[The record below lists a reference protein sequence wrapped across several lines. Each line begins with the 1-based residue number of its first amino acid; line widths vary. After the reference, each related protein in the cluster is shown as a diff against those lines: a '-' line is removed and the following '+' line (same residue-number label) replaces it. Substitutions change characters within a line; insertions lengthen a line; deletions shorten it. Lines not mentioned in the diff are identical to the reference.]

1 MKNSLPRVFPGMIG
15 QTVSHY
21 RVLSQLG
28 GGGMGVVYEAEDINL
43 GRHVALK
50 FLPPETEK
58 DPLALDRF
66 QREAR
71 AASALNHPNICTIYE
86 VGEDGGRHF
95 IAMEL
100 LEGETLKNRI
110 HGQPHGQTM
119 ELEPLLNLGTQIA
132 DALDAAHAK
141 GIVHRDIKPANIF
154 VTSRNQAKILDF
166 GLAKRTAQASIHSDA
181 VTLSSAATVDEPF
194 LTSPGSTV
202 GTVAYMSPEQ
212 ARGKDL
218 DTRTD
223 LFSFGAVLYEMAT
236 GALPFRGDTSAVIF
250 DAILNRAPASPLRLN
265 PDLPPHFEE
274 ILNKLLEKDRDLR
287 YQSAADVR
295 SDLKRLKRD
304 SESGTIVAATSSS
317 SSIRSSSIQKPV
329 APVRKLPP
337 WLIPTLVVALV
348 AASIGFVFLR
358 RGHALTE
365 KDSILITDFVN
376 TTADP
381 VFDGTLKKAL
391 AVDLEQSPYLNV
403 FPDQK
408 IRQTL
413 QFMGRSPGDRITT
426 DIGREICQ
434 RDGIKALLNGSID
447 SVGGQYVITLEAT
460 NAASGDSLGRQQ
472 AQADRKEDVLNALH
486 GAASKLRGQLGE
498 SLSMVQKY
506 DMSLSQATTSSLD
519 ALKAFSL
526 GDAKHSMGD
535 ELGALPN
542 YQHAI
547 EIDPNFAMAYARL
560 GTNYS
565 NLGQS
570 ELSEQNRQ
578 KAFELRDRASE
589 REKLYIM
596 AHYYAD
602 SGQLDKGITAYELYR
617 QTYPRDATP
626 FSNLSG
632 IYNDLG
638 QFDNALEN
646 AKRAVEIDPESVVGY
661 ANAARAYAGLNRVEE
676 ARATVN
682 TALQHKVSP
691 TPFHLELAALDWAE
705 GKDADMEKEL
715 QSSSATPDGE
725 LAVLEFRFDLAC
737 ARGQVRQ
744 AQDFARQTEEALDR
758 LHLQG
763 RANMEAGLASFD
775 ALVGDHAEADNG
787 ANEALR
793 LSRILSV
800 EGNVATTFAILRQ
813 DQKAFALADEIQR
826 AYPNNTIVINV
837 TVPIIRAIAALRP
850 ANPAKA
856 DPAKAID
863 FLNTAALYARAN
875 AGVFYARGMAYEQAG
890 HYAEAQQDIQKVLDM
905 KSRNGPDV
913 IFVIAQLELARVFQK
928 QSDAA
933 KARVAYQ
940 NVLADWKDADPDVPL
955 LHEAKA
961 EYAKLQ

>member
-1 MKNSLPRVFPGMIG
+1 MSGSLPGVFPGMIG

-50 FLPPETEK
+50 FLPPETET

-100 LEGETLKNRI
+100 LDGETLKNRI
-110 HGQPHGQTM
+110 HGQPM

-141 GIVHRDIKPANIF
+141 GIIHRDIKPANIF

-166 GLAKRTAQASIHSDA
+166 GLAKRTGKPSLQSAATIG
-181 VTLSSAATVDEPF
+181 SAATVDEPF

-212 ARGKDL
+212 ARGKEL

-236 GALPFRGDTSAVIF
+236 GAVPFRGDTSAVIF
-250 DAILNRAPASPLRLN
+250 DAILNRPPAPPLRLN

-287 YQSAADVR
+287 YQSAAEVR

-304 SESGTIVAATSSS
+304 SESGTILAATSSS
-317 SSIRSSSIQKPV
+317 SSVRSSSIRQA
-329 APVRKLPP
+329 APVRKLRW
-337 WLIPTLVVALV
+337 WLIPTLIVALV
-348 AASIGFVFLR
+348 AAGIAFVFLK

-413 QFMGRSPGDRITT
+413 QFMGRGPTDRITT
-426 DIGREICQ
+426 DVGREICQ
-434 RDGIKALLNGSID
+434 RDGIKAMLNGSID
-447 SVGGQYVITLEAT
+447 SVGGQYVIILEAT
-460 NAASGDSLGRQQ
+460 KVASGDSLGRQQ

-486 GAASKLRGQLGE
+486 AAATKLRGQLGE

-506 DMSLSQATTSSLD
+506 DMSLSMATTSSLD
-519 ALKAFSL
+519 ALKALSL
-526 GDAKHSMGD
+526 GDAKHNVGD
-535 ELGALPN
+535 ELGAVPN

-560 GTNYS
+560 GAVYN
-565 NLGQS
+565 NLGQT

-596 AHYYAD
+596 SHYYGD

-617 QTYPRDATP
+617 QTYPRDSTP
-626 FSNLSG
+626 FSNLAS
-632 IYNDLG
+632 IYNVLG

-646 AKRAVEIDPESVVGY
+646 AKHAVEIDPDSVVGY
-661 ANAARAYAGLNRVEE
+661 GNLAKAYAGLDRIEE
-676 ARATVN
+676 ARATINV
-682 TALQHKVSP
+682 ALQHKVS
-691 TPFHLELAALDWAE
+691 TSDFHIGLAYLDWAE

-715 QSSSATPDGE
+715 QAAAAAPDGE
-725 LAVLEFRFDLAC
+725 LSVLGFRADLAT
-737 ARGQVRQ
+737 ARGQLRQ
-744 AQDFARQTEEALDR
+744 AREFSRQAGDAMDR

-763 RANMEAGLASFD
+763 RADMESGLATSE
-775 ALVGDHAEADNG
+775 ALVGNRAAADKD
-787 ANEALR
+787 ASEALR
-793 LSRILSV
+793 VSRTRSV
-800 EGNVATTFAILRQ
+800 TEKVAIAFAVLRE
-813 DQKAFALADEIQR
+813 DQKALTLADELQR
-826 AYPNNTIVINV
+826 THPNDAFAVNV
-837 TVPIIRAIAALRP
+837 NIPLIRAIAALRP
-850 ANPAKA
+850 TNPAKA

-875 AGVFYARGMAYEQAG
+875 SGVFYARGLAYEQAG
-890 HYAEAQQDIQKVLDM
+890 RYAEAQQDLQKVLDM
-905 KSRNGPDV
+905 KSHSGPDIV
-913 IFVIAQLELARVFQK
+913 FVAAQLQLGRLFQK
-928 QSDAA
+928 QGDAA
-933 KARVAYQ
+933 KARIAYQ
-940 NVLADWKDADPDVPL
+940 DFLAAWKDADPDLPL

>member
-1 MKNSLPRVFPGMIG
+1 MIG

-28 GGGMGVVYEAEDINL
+28 GGGMGVVYEAEDVNL

-58 DPLALDRF
+58 DALALDRF

-110 HGQPHGQTM
+110 HGKSI
-119 ELEPLLNLGTQIA
+119 ELSLLLDLGAQIA

-166 GLAKRTAQASIHSDA
+166 GLAKRTAKAS
-181 VTLSSAATVDEPF
+181 LFSAATVGTAATIDEPF

-218 DTRTD
+218 DARSD

-236 GALPFRGDTSAVIF
+236 GAVPFRGDTSAVIF
-250 DAILNRAPASPLRLN
+250 DAILNRPPAPPLRLN
-265 PDLPPHFEE
+265 PDLPPHLEE

-287 YQSAADVR
+287 YQSAAEVR
-295 SDLKRLKRD
+295 SDLKRLRRD
-304 SESGTIVAATSSS
+304 SESGTILAATS
-317 SSIRSSSIQKPV
+317 IARSRDA
-329 APVRKLPP
+329 APRTTGLASRKLPL
-337 WLIPTLVVALV
+337 WLIPALIVALV
-348 AASIGFVFLR
+348 AAGIGFVFLK

-391 AVDLEQSPYLNV
+391 AVDLGQSPYLNV
-403 FPDQK
+403 FPEQK

-413 QFMGRSPGDRITT
+413 QFMGRSPSDRITT
-426 DIGREICQ
+426 DIGREISL
-434 RDGIKALLNGSID
+434 RDGIKAMLNGSID

-460 NAASGDSLGRQQ
+460 NVSSGDSLGRQQ
-472 AQADRKEDVLNALH
+472 SQAERKEDVLNALH
-486 GAASKLRGQLGE
+486 GAATKLRGQLGE

-519 ALKAFSL
+519 ALKALSL
-526 GDAKHSMGD
+526 GDAKHNAGE
-535 ELGALPN
+535 ELAAVPN
-542 YQHAI
+542 YQRAV

-560 GTNYS
+560 GAVYN
-565 NLGQS
+565 NLGQT

-596 AHYYAD
+596 SHYYGD

-617 QTYPRDATP
+617 QTYPRDFIP
-626 FSNLSG
+626 YNNLAV
-632 IYNDLG
+632 IYNQLG
-638 QFDNALEN
+638 QFDNSLEN
-646 AKRAVEIDPESVVGY
+646 AKRAVELDPDMMSGY
-661 ANAARAYAGLNRVEE
+661 AVVAGAYAGLNRIAE
-676 ARATVN
+676 ARATFN
-682 TALQHKVSP
+682 TVLQRKLTTSSDFIVW
-691 TPFHLELAALDWAE
+691 LAALDWCE
-705 GKDADMEKEL
+705 GKEADMEKAL
-715 QSSSATPDGE
+715 QSGSAAPEGA
-725 LAVLEFRFDLAC
+725 LHVLEFRFNLASS
-737 ARGQVRQ
+737 RGQARQ
-744 AQDFARQTEEALDR
+744 AREFASQTEDAFDR

-763 RANMEAGLASFD
+763 RAD
-775 ALVGDHAEADNG
+775 AEAQL
-787 ANEALR
+787 AEIEALEGNNSKAEHDATEALK
-793 LSRILSV
+793 LSRTLSV
-800 EGNVATTFAILRQ
+800 MGNVATTFAILRQ
-813 DQKAFALADEIQR
+813 DQKALALANEIER
-826 AYPNNTIVINV
+826 SHPNNTIAINV
-837 TVPIIRAIAALRP
+837 TVPVIRAATALWP

-863 FLNTAALYARAN
+863 FLNTAALYARAS
-875 AGVFYARGMAYEQAG
+875 AGVIYARGIAYEQAG
-890 HYAEAQQDIQKVLDM
+890 RYAEAQQDLQKVLDL
-905 KSRNGPDV
+905 KTHNGPDIV
-913 IFVIAQLELARVFQK
+913 FAAAQLESGRVFQK
-928 QSDAA
+928 QGDTP

-940 NVLADWKDADPDVPL
+940 NFLAAWKDADPDVPL
-955 LHEAKA
+955 LHEAKT

>member
-1 MKNSLPRVFPGMIG
+1 MIG

-21 RVLSQLG
+21 RVLSRLG

-100 LEGETLKNRI
+100 LEGETLKKKIN
-110 HGQPHGQTM
+110 GQPL
-119 ELEPLLNLGTQIA
+119 ELEQLLDFGAQIA

-141 GIVHRDIKPANIF
+141 GIIHRDIKPANIF
-154 VTSRNQAKILDF
+154 VTARNQVKILDF
-166 GLAKRTAQASIHSDA
+166 GLAKRTAAKSSLLSADTIS
-181 VTLSSAATVDEPF
+181 SSAATVDDPF

-218 DTRTD
+218 DARTD

-236 GALPFRGDTSAVIF
+236 GAVPFRGDTSAVIF
-250 DAILNRAPASPLRLN
+250 DAILNRPPSPSLRLN
-265 PDLPPHFEE
+265 PDLPPQFEE

-304 SESGTIVAATSSS
+304 SESGSVLAATSSS
-317 SSIRSSSIQKPV
+317 SGIRSVLPREIP
-329 APVRKLPP
+329 APGRKLPM
-337 WLIPTLVVALV
+337 WLVPAIIVAIV
-348 AASIGFVFLR
+348 AAGVGFVFLKR
-358 RGHALTE
+358 SHALTE
-365 KDSILITDFVN
+365 KDSILVTDFVN
-376 TTADP
+376 TTTDP

-413 QFMGRSPGDRITT
+413 QFMGRSPNDRITS

-434 RDGIKALLNGSID
+434 RDGIKAMLNGSID
-447 SVGGQYVITLEAT
+447 SVGGQYVVTLEAT

-472 AQADRKEDVLNALH
+472 AQADRKEEVLNALH
-486 GAASKLRGQLGE
+486 GAATKLRRQLGE

-506 DMSLSQATTSSLD
+506 DTSLSMATTSSLD
-519 ALKAFSL
+519 ALKALSM
-526 GDAKHSMGD
+526 GDAKHNVGD
-535 ELGALPN
+535 ELGAVPN
-542 YQHAI
+542 YQQAI
-547 EIDPNFAMAYARL
+547 ELDPNFAMAYARL
-560 GTNYS
+560 GTIYN
-565 NLGQS
+565 NLDQT

-596 AHYYAD
+596 SHYYAD

-617 QTYPRDATP
+617 QTYPRDPIP
-626 FSNLSG
+626 FTNLAN
-632 IYNDLG
+632 IYNQLG
-638 QFDNALEN
+638 QFDNALEM
-646 AKRAVEIDPESVVGY
+646 AKRAVELDPDMLNGY
-661 ANAARAYAGLNRVEE
+661 GQVAGAYAGLNRLEE

-682 TALQHKVSP
+682 TVLQRKGSSE
-691 TPFHLELAALDWAE
+691 FHVLLAALDWSQ

-715 QSSSATPDGE
+715 QSAATSPSGE
-725 LAVLEFRFDLAC
+725 LSVLNFRIGLAC
-737 ARGQVRQ
+737 TRGQVRQ
-744 AQDFARQTEEALDR
+744 AQEFAHQAEEALDH

-763 RANMEAGLASFD
+763 RASMEAQLASVE
-775 ALVGDHAEADNG
+775 ALVGDHADAENA
-787 ANEALR
+787 ASEALR
-793 LSRILSV
+793 ISRILPVLGSA
-800 EGNVATTFAILRQ
+800 ATTFAILRQ
-813 DQKAFALADEIQR
+813 DKKALALADEIQQ
-826 AYPNNTIVINV
+826 AHPNHTITVNV
-837 TVPIIRAIAALRP
+837 MVPLIRATAALRP
-850 ANPAKA
+850 ANPANT

-863 FLNTAALYARAN
+863 FLNAAAVYARDS
-875 AGVFYARGMAYEQAG
+875 AGIFYVRGIAYEQAG
-890 HYAEAQQDIQKVLDM
+890 RYAEAQQDFQKVLEI
-905 KSRNGPDV
+905 KSHSGPDLV
-913 IFVIAQLELARVFQK
+913 FAVNQLEMARLFQK
-928 QSDAA
+928 QGDIP
-933 KARVAYQ
+933 KARIAYQ
-940 NVLADWKDADPDVPL
+940 DFLVAWKNADPDVPL
-955 LHEAKA
+955 LQVAKA